1 MFRRPLRRSAGAAL
15 AVVLAGILAMPAAL
29 VRAEDAPD
37 LDKVP
42 GKVMDAL
49 MAKFPKAEIHKW
61 TKEKEGDIVVYDFE
75 FMQGGE
81 KLEADVA
88 EDGTIH
94 NWEKEI
100 SAKELPTAVKAAV
113 EKAYPKATLRE
124 VMAITAVKEGKDAL
138 EGYEV
143 VLQTGDERP
152 VEVTFAPD
160 GRILEAATT
169 GDEAAAEEDSTNG
182 EGSGEKE

>member
-1 MFRRPLRRSAGAAL
+1 VLS
-15 AVVLAGILAMPAAL
+15 VVLAGILAMPAAL
-29 VRAEDAPD
+29 AQAEDAPD

-49 MAKFPKAEIHKW
+49 KAKFPKAEIHKW
-61 TKEKEGDIVVYDFE
+61 TKEKEGDVVVYDFE
-75 FMQGGE
+75 FMQAGQ
-81 KLEADVA
+81 KLEADVT
-88 EDGTIH
+88 EDGTIQ

-100 SAKELPTAVKAAV
+100 SAKDLPTAVKIAV
-113 EKAYPKATLRE
+113 EKGYPKATLRE
-124 VMAITAVKEGKDAL
+124 IMEITAVQAGKDAL

-160 GRILEAATT
+160 GRILEDAAT
-169 GDEAAAEEDSTNG
+169 GDEPAAEDDSTNG
-182 EGSGEKE
+182 EGSGKKE